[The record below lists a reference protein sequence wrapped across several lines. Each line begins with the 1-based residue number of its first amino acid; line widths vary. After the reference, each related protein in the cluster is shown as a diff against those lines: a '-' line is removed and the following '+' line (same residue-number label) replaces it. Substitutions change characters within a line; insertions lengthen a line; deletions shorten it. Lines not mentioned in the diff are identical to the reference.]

1 MENESE
7 KFKSNNNK
15 INFPLIHSKKYGKI
29 YIVIFLQIIILL
41 MIILFYAKNTDFRKN
56 QKLNLFCNQ
65 NANDD
70 IFIDNNLTNELSK
83 KVRILKIL
91 TNNDEIEYKG
101 MLECLLNDPDEKYCI
116 YHLISPKQVLGKH
129 RILLGGKSDGGY
141 VLLDDF
147 DDIKI
152 AYSFGIDK
160 RIQFDK
166 ALADRGIDVYMYDH
180 TINSLP
186 FYNPKFHWKKI
197 GLCGKK
203 RKNINLKSLDQLLKE
218 NGHFKEKNMIL
229 KLDIEHWE
237 WESINELKE
246 DLLKKFKYIVIEFH
260 FRKKNG
266 YNNKNLYY
274 DVLKKLSKTH
284 QSFYVRC
291 NGNRSR
297 KINFGNNRICNL
309 LEVSYIIKND
319 NKFIKDETIYPAYEF
334 DYIKPVLGK
343 LETNLNILKLFD
355 K

>member
-1 MENESE
+1 
-7 KFKSNNNK
+7 
-15 INFPLIHSKKYGKI
+15 
-29 YIVIFLQIIILL
+29 
-41 MIILFYAKNTDFRKN
+41 
-56 QKLNLFCNQ
+56 
-65 NANDD
+65 
-70 IFIDNNLTNELSK
+70 
-83 KVRILKIL
+83 
-91 TNNDEIEYKG
+91 
-101 MLECLLNDPDEKYCI
+101 
-116 YHLISPKQVLGKH
+116 
-129 RILLGGKSDGGY
+129 
-141 VLLDDF
+141 
-147 DDIKI
+147 
-152 AYSFGIDK
+152 
-160 RIQFDK
+160 
-166 ALADRGIDVYMYDH
+166 MYDH

-246 DLLKKFKYIVIEFH
+246 DSLKKFKYIVIEFH